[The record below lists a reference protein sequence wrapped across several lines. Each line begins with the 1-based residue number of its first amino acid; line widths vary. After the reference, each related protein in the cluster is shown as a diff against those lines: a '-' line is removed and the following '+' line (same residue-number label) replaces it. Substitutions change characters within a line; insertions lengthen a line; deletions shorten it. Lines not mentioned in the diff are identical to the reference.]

1 MSQRLQRQISEVQE
15 SWELQQQN
23 QTASLDDQDKYSRK
37 RNSLVILDTMQRGGR
52 MSKSRREFLTEISM
66 GLLSVSAG
74 IQVQEQKPANPPP
87 GAPPAFGTAQPVGP
101 EVSPGT
107 FAEAEKLVRV
117 EMAASNRDEAAG
129 NWRKS
134 MAPLYERRTGPRK
147 VSLQRELS
155 PATVW
160 DPVLPGAKAGPKR
173 DRFIHSKK
181 EAEGLPS
188 KDEDIAFASV

>member
-1 MSQRLQRQISEVQE
+1 
-15 SWELQQQN
+15 
-23 QTASLDDQDKYSRK
+23 
-37 RNSLVILDTMQRGGR
+37 
-52 MSKSRREFLTEISM
+52 MSKSRREFLTQMSI
-66 GLLSVSAG
+66 GLFGVSAG
-74 IQVQEQKPANPPP
+74 FQVQEQKPLP
-87 GAPPAFGTAQPVGP
+87 GAPPAFGTSSPVGP

-117 EMAASNRDEAAG
+117 EMTASNRDEAAG

-134 MAPLYERRTGPRK
+134 MAALYERRTGPRK

-173 DRFIHSKK
+173 AAKRAANPATKRSAPAKRRAAAPAAK
-181 EAEGLPS
+181 RARAKPAARGR
-188 KDEDIAFASV
+188 KRR